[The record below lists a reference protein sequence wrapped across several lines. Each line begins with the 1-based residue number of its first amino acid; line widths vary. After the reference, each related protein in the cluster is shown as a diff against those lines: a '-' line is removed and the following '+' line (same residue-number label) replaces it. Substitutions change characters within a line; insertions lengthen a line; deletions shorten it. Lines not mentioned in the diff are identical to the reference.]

1 MSRGVNHV
9 ILIGN
14 LGRDPEVKTTPAGNT
29 IANMSIA
36 TNESWVDKATGER
49 KEKAEFHQ
57 LVLFGKLA
65 EIAGQYLKKGSLV
78 YVEGKLQTRKWQAKD
93 GTDRYTTEVVVANLQ
108 MLGKKDEGGH
118 QEQMARTPHVK
129 PGTGQQAAAVE
140 DFWDDIPL

>member
-14 LGRDPEVKTTPAGNT
+14 IGRDPEVKTTPTGST

-36 TNESWVDKATGER
+36 TNESWTDKSTGER
-49 KEKAEFHQ
+49 REKAEFHQ

-78 YVEGKLQTRKWQAKD
+78 YIEGKLQTRKWQAKD
-93 GTDRYTTEVVVANLQ
+93 GSDRYTTEVVVANLQ
-108 MLGKKDEGGH
+108 MLGKKDEGGQ
-118 QEQMARTPHVK
+118 QEQMASTKPMTPLAN
-129 PGTGQQAAAVE
+129 PQDGL
-140 DFWDDIPL
+140 DDDVLF

>member
-1 MSRGVNHV
+1 MSRGVNKT

-14 LGRDPEVKTTPAGNT
+14 VARDPEVKTTSTGSM

-36 TNESWVDKATGER
+36 TNESWVDKATGEK

-78 YVEGKLQTRKWQAKD
+78 YIEGKLQTRKWQAKD
-93 GTDRYTTEVVVANLQ
+93 GSDRYTTEVVVANLQ
-108 MLGKKDEGGH
+108 MLGKKDEGY

-129 PGTGQQAAAVE
+129 SGTDQQPVAFE
-140 DFWDDIPL
+140 DDDIPF

>member
-14 LGRDPEVKTTPAGNT
+14 IGRDPEVRSTPAGSM
-29 IANMSIA
+29 IANVSIA

-78 YVEGKLQTRKWQAKD
+78 YVDGKLQTRKWQAKD

-108 MLGKKDEGGH
+108 MLGKKDEGGQ
-118 QEQMARTPHVK
+118 QEHMARTPPK
-129 PGTGQQAAAVE
+129 PILANPQEG
-140 DFWDDIPL
+140 FDDDALFL

>member
-14 LGRDPEVKTTPAGNT
+14 IGRDPEVRSTPAGSM
-29 IANMSIA
+29 IANVSIA

-78 YVEGKLQTRKWQAKD
+78 YVDGKLQTRKWQAKD

-108 MLGKKDEGGH
+108 MLGKKDEGGQ

-129 PGTGQQAAAVE
+129 PGTGQQAAAFE
-140 DFWDDIPL
+140 DDDIPF

>member
-14 LGRDPEVKTTPAGNT
+14 IGRDPEVRSTPAGSM

-36 TNESWVDKATGER
+36 TNESWTDKATGEK

-57 LVLFGKLA
+57 LVMFGKLA

-78 YVEGKLQTRKWQAKD
+78 YVDGKLQTRKWQAKD
-93 GTDRYTTEVVVANLQ
+93 GSDRYTTEVVVANLQ
-108 MLGKKDEGGH
+108 MLGKKDEGGQ
-118 QEQMARTPHVK
+118 QEQIARTPLVK

>member
-1 MSRGVNHV
+1 MSRGVNKT

-14 LGRDPEVKTTPAGNT
+14 IAREPEVKTTPTGNM
-29 IANMSIA
+29 IANMAIA
-36 TNESWVDKATGER
+36 TNESWTDKATGER

-78 YVEGKLQTRKWQAKD
+78 YVDGKLQTRKWQAKD

-108 MLGKKDEGGH
+108 MLGKKDEGGQ

-129 PGTGQQAAAVE
+129 PGTGQQAAAFE
-140 DFWDDIPL
+140 DDDIPF

>member
-14 LGRDPEVKTTPAGNT
+14 IGRDPEVRSTPAGSM
-29 IANMSIA
+29 IANVSIA

-78 YVEGKLQTRKWQAKD
+78 YEIGRASCRERV
-93 GTDRYTTEVVVANLQ
+93 
-108 MLGKKDEGGH
+108 
-118 QEQMARTPHVK
+118 
-129 PGTGQQAAAVE
+129 
-140 DFWDDIPL
+140 

>member
-14 LGRDPEVKTTPAGNT
+14 IGRDPEVRSTPAGSM

-78 YVEGKLQTRKWQAKD
+78 YVDGKLQTRKWQAKD

-108 MLGKKDEGGH
+108 MLGKKDEGY
-118 QEQMARTPHVK
+118 QEQMARTPYVK
-129 PGTGQQAAAVE
+129 PGTSQQAAAVE